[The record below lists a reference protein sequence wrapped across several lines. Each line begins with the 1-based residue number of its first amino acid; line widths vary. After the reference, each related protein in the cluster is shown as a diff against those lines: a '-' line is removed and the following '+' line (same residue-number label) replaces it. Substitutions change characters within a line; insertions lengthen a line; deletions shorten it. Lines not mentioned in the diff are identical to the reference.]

1 MKRTRILLAIT
12 ALLILYGLANIGPPG
27 SPAEAQTNPSS
38 NKVLRSSALSAAGSP
53 ATSRGFRGNGTL
65 GQPAPIGVGQQPGR
79 ILYAGFWYGRL
90 RFLDP
95 SGVSE
100 VPGLINQLMQNH
112 PNPFNPQTEIRFVAA
127 ERSRVTLEVFDLR
140 GTRIRILVQGQMPA
154 GNHRV
159 QWDGTD
165 DSGRRVSSGTY
176 FYRLQ
181 VGDFEAS
188 NKMLLL
194 K

>member
-1 MKRTRILLAIT
+1 MRRTRGLLAIT
-12 ALLILYGLANIGPPG
+12 ALLILFALTNTGPPG
-27 SPAEAQTNPSS
+27 SPAEAQTSTSN
-38 NKVLRSSALSAAGSP
+38 NKVLRSSVLSAAGSP
-53 ATSRGFRGNGTL
+53 ATSRSFRGNGSL
-65 GQPAPIGVGQQPGR
+65 GQSTPIGVGQGTDR
-79 ILYAGFWYGRL
+79 IIYAGFWYGRL

-127 ERSRVTLEVFDLR
+127 EDSPVTLEVFDLR
-140 GTRIRILVQGQMPA
+140 GTRIRVLVQGRMPA
-154 GNHRV
+154 GNHQV